1 MACVYTA
8 RMVPGI
14 RRILVAIG
22 DPRNAQAAQ
31 LRKAAQLAA
40 ASGAQLELCHVVHP
54 ANARMVDD
62 ARHRMERLGARK
74 VFAGLAVRTCLAIDA
89 PPHEALVRRARH
101 IRADLIVA
109 ATVPHRPGERLLLR
123 NTDWELIRH
132 TPCPLLLVKAPGAW
146 GAPVVLA
153 AIDPFHARAKA
164 ARLDARL
171 LDAAV
176 AMARLLRG
184 QAHAFHAWLPFVAT
198 IPGAMVQ
205 PAAMSLPPEAE
216 AVHAEN
222 VRRTFDALVARSGIA
237 PARRH
242 LRMGDLTTQLGS
254 TVRKTR
260 ARIVVMG
267 AVSRSALAR
276 LFIGS
281 SAEHMLD
288 RLPCDLLIIRPKT

>member
-1 MACVYTA
+1 MAF
-8 RMVPGI
+8 RI

-22 DPRNAQAAQ
+22 DPRRPPAAQ
-31 LRKAAQLAA
+31 LRKAARLASA
-40 ASGAQLELCHVVHP
+40 TGAHLELCHVIHP
-54 ANARMVDD
+54 ANARDVDE
-62 ARHRMERLGARK
+62 ARTRMERLGARK

-89 PPHEALVRRARH
+89 PPHEAIIRRARG
-101 IRADLIVA
+101 IRADLIIA
-109 ATVPHRPGERLLLR
+109 STVPHRRGERLLLR

-132 TPCPLLLVKAPGAW
+132 TTCPLLLVKAHGTW
-146 GAPVVLA
+146 RAPVVLA

-171 LDAAV
+171 LEAAV
-176 AMARLLRG
+176 AIAKPLRG
-184 QAHAFHAWLPFVAT
+184 EAHAFHAWLPFVAT
-198 IPGAMVQ
+198 LPGAMVQ

-216 AVHAEN
+216 AVHGEA
-222 VRRTFDALVARSGIA
+222 VRRTFDRLAAQSGIA

-242 LRMGDLTTQLGS
+242 LRMGDLATQLGN
-254 TVRKTR
+254 TVQRTR

-281 SAEHMLD
+281 SAEHLLD
-288 RLPCDLLIIRPKT
+288 RLSCDVLIIKPKT